1 MLKKK
6 LQKTLVYHN
15 NKIIAFCLKHIDE
28 KDIIEKDGEFFFIYK
43 VTRALDSCDI
53 AYARKVDYD
62 REKKVDV

>member
-1 MLKKK
+1 
-6 LQKTLVYHN
+6 
-15 NKIIAFCLKHIDE
+15 LKHIDE